1 MTNNLAPIHS
11 HKIPIGRIEVYTSR
25 PEIDFTHLKQ
35 THSCLLLP
43 EEICQF
49 GLIEGDGF
57 LQAQEK
63 RNPLAIKTADCLPI
77 FILGKNGFSFLHAGW
92 RGLAN
97 GIITQG
103 AIQQLDPIYAYIGP
117 SIRQNAFEVT
127 EEFYQHFSSYPHR
140 FSRQNGKH
148 YFDLQNAARDMLKR
162 LNPKMDI
169 EDSGIC
175 TYDNRDF
182 NSFRRDK
189 NQERNWNILQFS

>member
-1 MTNNLAPIHS
+1 MKNNLNPIHS
-11 HKIPIGRIEVYTSR
+11 HKVPIGKIDVYTSK
-25 PEIDFTHLKQ
+25 PEMSFTHLKQ

-43 EEICQF
+43 QDICQF

-57 LQAQEK
+57 LLAQEK
-63 RNPLAIKTADCLPI
+63 REPLAIKTADCLPI
-77 FILGKNGFSFLHAGW
+77 FILGKKGFSFLHAGW
-92 RGLAN
+92 KGLAN

-103 AIQQLDPIYAYIGP
+103 AIQQLEPIYAYIGP
-117 SIRQNAFEVT
+117 SIRQNSFEVT

-140 FSRQNGKH
+140 FLSKDGKH
-148 YFDLQNAARDMLKR
+148 FFDLQNAARDMLKR

-189 NQERNWNILQFS
+189 NQERNWNILHFS

>member
-1 MTNNLAPIHS
+1 MKNNLNPIHS
-11 HKIPIGRIEVYTSR
+11 HKVPIGKIDVYTSK
-25 PEIDFTHLKQ
+25 PEMSFTHLKQ

-43 EEICQF
+43 QDICQF

-57 LQAQEK
+57 LLAHEK
-63 RNPLAIKTADCLPI
+63 REPLAIKTADCLPI
-77 FILGKNGFSFLHAGW
+77 FILGKKGFSFLHAGW
-92 RGLAN
+92 KGLAN

-103 AIQQLDPIYAYIGP
+103 AIQQLEPIYAYIGP
-117 SIRQNAFEVT
+117 SIRQNSFEVT

-140 FSRQNGKH
+140 FLRKDGKH
-148 YFDLQNAARDMLKR
+148 FFDLQNAARDMLKR

-189 NQERNWNILQFS
+189 NQERNWNILHFS

>member
-11 HKIPIGRIEVYTSR
+11 HKIPIGKIEVYTSK
-25 PEIDFTHLKQ
+25 PKIDFTHLKQ

-63 RNPLAIKTADCLPI
+63 RNPLGIKTADCLPI

-140 FSRQNGKH
+140 FSRKDGKH